1 MTCAWCKGEIPAG
14 ARRDSKHCSKRCRQA
29 AWRFGRGCVAAERAE
44 SPLRLA
50 YADPP
55 YPGLADYYRDHPDY
69 AGEVDHR
76 ALLSRLQPYDGWALS
91 TSARALPMVLG
102 LCSELGIEARV
113 AVWLRG
119 ERRVPSAWPLQS
131 WEPVVYA
138 GGRRVVST
146 EQPADSLAWHNKPR
160 TSDPA
165 RVIGAKPAE
174 FCWWLFRLLGAQ
186 GGDQLDDLFPGSGG
200 VGRAWRLFQEASLAG
215 ALDVSRPGRPD
226 TSPRGMDDGSA
237 RAARDT
243 SPEYSPDAS
252 VRALDDGSPRGLH
265 DASPLAVDD
274 ASRRYYA
281 TDRR

>member
-1 MTCAWCKGEIPAG
+1 MKTCAWCKASIPPT

-29 AWRFGRGCVAAERAE
+29 AWRFGRGCVAQGLARQ
-44 SPLRLA
+44 PMRLA

-55 YPGLADYYRDHPDY
+55 YPGLAGYYRDHPDY

-91 TSARALPMVLG
+91 TSSRALPMVLG
-102 LCSELGIEARV
+102 FAAELGLDVRV

-146 EQPADSLAWHNKPR
+146 EQPADSLVWHNKPR
-160 TSDPA
+160 TSDPQ

-186 GGDQLDDLFPGSGG
+186 GGDTLDDLFPGSGG
-200 VGRAWRLFQEASLAG
+200 IGRAWAIFQEASLAG
-215 ALDVSRPGRPD
+215 GLDASGHPGGDASCAPGLD
-226 TSPRGMDDGSA
+226 TSPRCLRDESA
-237 RAARDT
+237 RAARD
-243 SPEYSPDAS
+243 E
-252 VRALDDGSPRGLH
+252 SPRGMG
-265 DASPLAVDD
+265 DVSSTAYPD
-274 ASRRYYA
+274 ASRRSCA
-281 TDRR
+281 TASVEAA